1 MVFVGQ
7 YINRVRCNEKVRTM
21 PKTLNSTTM
30 IVSTDLRDK
39 IKEYRDE
46 HGLQNMHAAVADLYE
61 KEVSE

>member
-1 MVFVGQ
+1 VFVGQ
-7 YINRVRCNEKVRTM
+7 YINRVRYNKKPSTM

-61 KEVSE
+61 KEVAE